1 MLILAYIPLIYLHLI
16 RNKFHFPYNVETAD
30 GDGKTIL
37 RLPSGGSWADISVR
51 LVRWYVVAL
60 ERALNTLEEQLCWLG
75 YGECWFRSSPAAR

>member
-16 RNKFHFPYNVETAD
+16 RNKFHFPYVGTAE

-37 RLPSGGSWADISVR
+37 RLPTGGSWADISVR

-60 ERALNTLEEQLCWLG
+60 KRALNTLEEQLTWNLCG
-75 YGECWFRSSPAAR
+75 